1 MRCVWPNMASTSSS
15 TFRRPCFV
23 QWVLRRGNHS
33 VSVCPV
39 LIGLSPSICR
49 QGGDGLCVAA
59 MATDRVNER
68 ERAET
73 MTLVRPSES
82 RAMPLHIHT
91 LCIFSSSFKS
101 FDMYHANNMV
111 SFEIPCKYHNMN
123 IF

>member
-1 MRCVWPNMASTSSS
+1 MASTSSS
-15 TFRRPCFV
+15 TFCRPCFV

-73 MTLVRPSES
+73 MTLGSGNHGEKNVVPMTAFYLTAVDS
-82 RAMPLHIHT
+82 
-91 LCIFSSSFKS
+91 FSQRVTNYLSLDPQHQTIKPPPR
-101 FDMYHANNMV
+101 H
-111 SFEIPCKYHNMN
+111 
-123 IF
+123 